1 MLKETR
7 PDERRSVLS
16 WWSASVRHP
25 LSVWGWL
32 WTIRDLTGVAYYRKI
47 QTFAR
52 SADRRILIEEKKKFI
67 VEITRWF
74 IIIYNQWIIFMGNFY
89 YLCGAICIFGCLIGF
104 YVREVIFYR
113 AFFSNWEDW
122 LKLFQRRA
130 AFYFQ
135 GRW

>member
-1 MLKETR
+1 MLRETR
-7 PDERRSVLS
+7 PDEGRSVLS

-47 QTFAR
+47 QTWCEVGR
-52 SADRRILIEEKKKFI
+52 SKNFNRRKKKI
-67 VEITRWF
+67 YRRNNSVV
-74 IIIYNQWIIFMGNFY
+74 YNQWIIFMGNFY